1 MMTRTR
7 NPHLGDSWVDGDDSD
22 VSWDSKNQ
30 SPSSESDASQP
41 KRKTTANTKTAANG
55 YNKASQQSTSTGPE
69 LIMPSIEGHLP
80 RLRRSTPSTT
90 TSQPRQ
96 RVTKSRLLGEPS
108 RKTALYS
115 GRVKPSSN
123 TMDTV
128 VYYLA
133 PILDWI
139 FDVLVNTLRFLKKP
153 ISIVFAL
160 YLFAGLV
167 TLVANLLTSS
177 IYTALSPICRI
188 PGVSLLGLPICTYHS
203 TDPAQPTLPQTTNSH
218 PANPEFSS
226 LMNTQSQFSE
236 ILDSSTNSLSLPLDM
251 KRSETSIRDLR
262 QIVRFSS
269 LGSRHELTLEF
280 DGFIETARIAS
291 YDLQKF
297 NSHVGRAV
305 DIVLST
311 ARWTERVLDDIAHKS
326 SKSNSF
332 LPSIISSLLTPFQ
345 PVPFTPSLLLDQYIT
360 HTRVISDEIN
370 NLISEAQA
378 LLLVLQ
384 SLEDRLD
391 VIHSISLSNSLS
403 AQVSKDEVLSH
414 LWTMLGGNRAQ
425 LSKYNKQLQL
435 LRHVGE
441 YRKIAFAH
449 VSATILK
456 LQAMGAELEDLRMRV
471 GSAELQRDY
480 GKEEVPLEVHI
491 ESIRMGVERLEAG
504 RERAREVERGHVR
517 RVLGDGG
524 ERAAQLEGS
533 GGGRRL
539 LEG

>member
-1 MMTRTR
+1 
-7 NPHLGDSWVDGDDSD
+7 
-22 VSWDSKNQ
+22 
-30 SPSSESDASQP
+30 
-41 KRKTTANTKTAANG
+41 
-55 YNKASQQSTSTGPE
+55 
-69 LIMPSIEGHLP
+69 
-80 RLRRSTPSTT
+80 
-90 TSQPRQ
+90 
-96 RVTKSRLLGEPS
+96 
-108 RKTALYS
+108 
-115 GRVKPSSN
+115 
-123 TMDTV
+123 MDTV
-128 VYYLA
+128 VYYVA
-133 PILDWI
+133 PILDWV

-153 ISIVFAL
+153 ISWVLAL
-160 YLFAGLV
+160 YLFAGLL

-177 IYTALSPICRI
+177 VYTALSPICRI

-203 TDPAQPTLPQTTNSH
+203 PDPSQPTLPYTSNSH

-226 LMNTQSQFSE
+226 LMHTQDQFNE
-236 ILDSSTNSLSLPLDM
+236 ILDSSTSSLHLPMDM

-262 QIVRFSS
+262 QIVRFSN
-269 LGSRHELTLEF
+269 LPSRHELTLEF
-280 DGFIETARIAS
+280 DGFIETARTAS
-291 YDLQKF
+291 YDLQRF

-311 ARWTERVLDDIAHKS
+311 ARWTERILDDIAHKS
-326 SKSNSF
+326 SRDNSILPSF
-332 LPSIISSLLTPFQ
+332 LTSLWNPFQ

-360 HTRVISDEIN
+360 HTRVISEEIN

-425 LSKYNKQLQL
+425 LSKYNKQLNL
-435 LRHVGE
+435 LRQVGE

-456 LQAMGAELEDLRMRV
+456 LQSMGAELEELRARV

-504 RERAREVERGHVR
+504 REKAREVERGHVR
-517 RVLGDGG
+517 RVLGDGS
-524 ERAAQLEGS
+524 ERTIQIEGDGS
-533 GGGRRL
+533 ERRL
-539 LEG
+539 VDG